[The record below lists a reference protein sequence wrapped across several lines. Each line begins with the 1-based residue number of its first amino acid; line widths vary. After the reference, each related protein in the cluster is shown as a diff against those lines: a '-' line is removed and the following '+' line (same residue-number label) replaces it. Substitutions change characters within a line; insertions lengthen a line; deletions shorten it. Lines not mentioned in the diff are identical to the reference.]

1 MNLTPEN
8 RKKLTKWL
16 IGIAAACILI
26 FLGVQNISAVAG
38 AFKWLLGI
46 AMPLLVG
53 WAIAIII
60 NVPMRFLETHLWKRS
75 TKPLLCKIRRPVAL
89 VLSLVFII
97 GVFAGVVILVLP
109 TLIDT
114 ATIFV
119 ESAIEIVG
127 KLNSENKDDI
137 AALPFGELLLE
148 VNWNELVNSL
158 KNWLQ
163 ERSHSIVNTAFGTV
177 TSLVGIIID
186 MFLSIAF
193 AIYLLGSKETLKR
206 QITRLVRAWIPER
219 KAGWLIHAAEIL
231 NVNFRSFI
239 AGQTLE
245 AVILGILCFIGMLI
259 FRFPYAAMISTMVGV
274 TQLIPIIGGFIGGG
288 IGALMILTLDPIKAL
303 WFVIYLIVLQILENN
318 LIYPKVMG
326 TQVHLSS
333 LIILAAVTL
342 GGGIAGP
349 VGMLLGVPVASTL
362 YVLLKEATEKRELAL
377 KGGEPTADPTCTED
391 APEKDPEPEK
401 NPEPTHQKKPE
412 TTKKKAKKKK

>member
-26 FLGVQNISAVAG
+26 FLGLQNISAVAD
-38 AFKWLLGI
+38 AFGWLIGI

-53 WAIAIII
+53 WAIAIIV
-60 NVPMRFLETHLWKRS
+60 NVPMRFLENHLWRKS
-75 TKPLLCKIRRPVAL
+75 KKPFLIKIRRPVAL
-89 VLSLVFII
+89 ILSLVFIL
-97 GVFAGVVILVLP
+97 GVLAGVVIVVLP

-114 ATIFV
+114 ITVFV

-148 VNWNELVNSL
+148 INWNELVNSL

-163 ERSHSIVNTAFGTV
+163 ERAHAIVDTAFGTV
-177 TSLVGIIID
+177 TSAVGIIID

-193 AIYLLGSKETLKR
+193 AIYLLCSKETLKR
-206 QITRLVRAWIPER
+206 QITRVVRVWFPEK
-219 KAGWLIHAAEIL
+219 KAGWLIHAARIM

-239 AGQTLE
+239 AGQSLE
-245 AVILGILCFIGMLI
+245 AVILGILCFVGMLI
-259 FRFPYAAMISTMVGV
+259 FKFPYAAMISTMVGV

-288 IGALMILTLDPIKAL
+288 IGALMILTLDPMKAL

-342 GGGIAGP
+342 GGGVAGP
-349 VGMLLGVPVASTL
+349 VGILLAVPVASTA
-362 YVLLKEATEKRELAL
+362 YTLLKEATAKREQMMQTA
-377 KGGEPTADPTCTED
+377 EPTCPDTSAAPTPEPTET
-391 APEKDPEPEK
+391 PEPEK
-401 NPEPTHQKKPE
+401 KPEPKAQKPKKK
-412 TTKKKAKKKK
+412 TKKTK

>member
-1 MNLTPEN
+1 
-8 RKKLTKWL
+8 
-16 IGIAAACILI
+16 
-26 FLGVQNISAVAG
+26 
-38 AFKWLLGI
+38 
-46 AMPLLVG
+46 
-53 WAIAIII
+53 
-60 NVPMRFLETHLWKRS
+60 
-75 TKPLLCKIRRPVAL
+75 
-89 VLSLVFII
+89 
-97 GVFAGVVILVLP
+97 
-109 TLIDT
+109 
-114 ATIFV
+114 
-119 ESAIEIVG
+119 
-127 KLNSENKDDI
+127 
-137 AALPFGELLLE
+137 
-148 VNWNELVNSL
+148 
-158 KNWLQ
+158 
-163 ERSHSIVNTAFGTV
+163 
-177 TSLVGIIID
+177 

-206 QITRLVRAWIPER
+206 QITRVVRAWIPER

-377 KGGEPTADPTCTED
+377 KGGEPTADPPCTEA

-401 NPEPTHQKKPE
+401 NPEPTCQKKPE

>member
-8 RKKLTKWL
+8 RKKLTRWL
-16 IGIAAACILI
+16 IGLATACILI
-26 FLGVQNISAVAG
+26 FLGVQNITAVAG

-46 AMPLLVG
+46 SMPLLVG
-53 WAIAIII
+53 WAIAIIV
-60 NVPMRFLETHLWKRS
+60 NVPMRFLETHLWKKS
-75 TKPLLCKIRRPVAL
+75 KKPFICKIRRPVAL
-89 VLSLVFII
+89 ILSLIFII
-97 GVFAGVVILVLP
+97 GVFSSVVIGVLP
-109 TLIDT
+109 TLVDT
-114 ATIFV
+114 LTVFV
-119 ESAIEIVG
+119 ESAMEIVG

-148 VNWNELVNSL
+148 INWNDLVNSL
-158 KNWLQ
+158 KNWLY
-163 ERSHSIVNTAFGTV
+163 ERSHSIVDTAFGTI
-177 TSLVGIIID
+177 TSAVGLIID

-206 QITRLVRAWIPER
+206 QVTRVVRAWFPEKR
-219 KAGWLIHAAEIL
+219 AGWLVHAAEIL

-239 AGQTLE
+239 AGQSLE
-245 AVILGILCFIGMLI
+245 AVILGLLCFLGMLI
-259 FRFPYAAMISTMVGV
+259 FNFPYAAMISTLVGV
-274 TQLIPIIGGFIGGG
+274 TQLIPVVGGFIGGG
-288 IGALMILTLDPIKAL
+288 IGAFMILTEDPMKAL

-333 LIILAAVTL
+333 LLILAAVTL

-349 VGMLLGVPVASTL
+349 VGILLAVPVTSTAYTL
-362 YVLLKEATEKRELAL
+362 FKEATEKRELAL
-377 KGGEPTADPTCTED
+377 KVGEPTAEPPCTED

-401 NPEPTHQKKPE
+401 NPEPTHQRKPE

>member
-26 FLGVQNISAVAG
+26 FLGLQNISAVADALG
-38 AFKWLLGI
+38 WLIGI

-53 WAIAIII
+53 WGIAIIV
-60 NVPMRFLETHLWKRS
+60 NVPMRFLETHLWSKS
-75 TKPLLCKIRRPVAL
+75 KKPFLTKIRRPVAL
-89 VLSLVFII
+89 ILSLVFIL
-97 GVFAGVVILVLP
+97 GVLAGVVIVVLP

-114 ATIFV
+114 ITVFV

-127 KLNSENKDDI
+127 KLNSENKEDI

-148 VNWNELVNSL
+148 INWSELVNSL

-163 ERSHSIVNTAFGTV
+163 ERSHAIVDTAFGTV
-177 TSLVGIIID
+177 TSAVGIIID

-206 QITRLVRAWIPER
+206 QLTRVVRAWFPEK

-239 AGQTLE
+239 AGQSLE
-245 AVILGILCFIGMLI
+245 AVILGILCFVGMLI
-259 FRFPYAAMISTMVGV
+259 FGFPYAAMISTMVGV

-288 IGALMILTLDPIKAL
+288 IGALMILTLDPMKAL

-342 GGGIAGP
+342 GGGVAGP
-349 VGMLLGVPVASTL
+349 VGILLAVPVASTA
-362 YVLLKEATEKRELAL
+362 YTLLKEATAKREQMMLRTAEPTCPEAAAEPTP
-377 KGGEPTADPTCTED
+377 EPTAT
-391 APEKDPEPEK
+391 PEPEK
-401 NPEPTHQKKPE
+401 KPEPTAQKPKKK
-412 TTKKKAKKKK
+412 TKKSK